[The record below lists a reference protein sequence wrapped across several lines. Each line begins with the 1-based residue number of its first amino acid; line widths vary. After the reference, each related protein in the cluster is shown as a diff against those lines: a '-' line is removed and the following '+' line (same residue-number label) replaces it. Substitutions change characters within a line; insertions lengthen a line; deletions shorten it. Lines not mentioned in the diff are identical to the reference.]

1 MLIPIGKDAVVT
13 KQDGATIIETGDIRL
28 IDMNDMKY
36 HLDNL
41 PPDEKPE
48 GDAPS

>member
-1 MLIPIGKDAVVT
+1 MLISIAKDAVVSREN
-13 KQDGATIIETGDIRL
+13 GAMIIETGDIRL

-41 PPDEKPE
+41 PSDEKSE